1 MPSIWAVLIPPSR
14 AVSVDAN
21 NRIARSL
28 NLSEAAMERQFTV
41 EAIGAL
47 FKREHPSFQKGASC
61 IIPFCDFR
69 TCKVS
74 ELPQPVLAIRRPFR
88 GECVV
93 AAAFKQYA
101 AYRSYSSDS
110 SFSGAVMISSFSG
123 AVMIS
128 SQGFRNGFFQ
138 KMNPEQSLNLGVTF
152 RFVASTCGL

>member
-47 FKREHPSFQKGASC
+47 FKREHPSFQKGAGC

-101 AYRSYSSDS
+101 AYRSYSSDL
-110 SFSGAVMISSFSG
+110 SFSGV
-123 AVMIS
+123 VMIS
-128 SQGFRNGFFQ
+128 SQGFRNGFF
-138 KMNPEQSLNLGVTF
+138 PSIEQSKVKTNQS
-152 RFVASTCGL
+152 REA